1 MSNLL
6 TPVVP
11 TAERYIQT
19 RFKDYHALSH
29 EIAEARKGNIADLG
43 YCKIVDNLQVVT
55 ETQAHTFK
63 TFTDACAF
71 ILRRFW

>member
-1 MSNLL
+1 MSNFL
-6 TPVVP
+6 TPVIP

-19 RFKDYHALSH
+19 RFKDYCALSH
-29 EIAEARKGNIADLG
+29 EIQEARKGNTVDLG
-43 YCKIVDNLQVVT
+43 YCKLIDNLQVVT
-55 ETQAHTFK
+55 ETQTHTFK

>member
-1 MSNLL
+1 MSNFL

-19 RFKDYHALSH
+19 HFKDYCALSH
-29 EIAEARKGNIADLG
+29 EIAEARKGNEADLG

-55 ETQAHTFK
+55 KTQTHTFK

>member
-1 MSNLL
+1 MSNFS
-6 TPVVP
+6 TPAVP

-19 RFKDYHALSH
+19 RFKDYCALSH
-29 EIAEARKGNIADLG
+29 EIAEARKGNEADLG
-43 YCKIVDNLQVVT
+43 YCKLIDNQQVFAQGQT
-55 ETQAHTFK
+55 HTFK

>member
-1 MSNLL
+1 MNFP
-6 TPVVP
+6 TPTIL
-11 TAERYIQT
+11 TAEQYIQK

-29 EIAEARKGNIADLG
+29 EIAEARKGSIADLG
-43 YCKIVDNLQVVT
+43 YCKLVDNRQVVT
-55 ETQAHTFK
+55 ETQTHTFK